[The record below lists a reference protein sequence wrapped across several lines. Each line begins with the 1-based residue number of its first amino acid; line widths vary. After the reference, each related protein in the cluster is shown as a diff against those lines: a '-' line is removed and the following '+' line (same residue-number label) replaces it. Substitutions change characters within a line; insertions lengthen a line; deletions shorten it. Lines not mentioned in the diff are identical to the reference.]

1 MARIPMEAFE
11 EGSGIVRVYLAATLA
26 EAQSVEGA
34 LAAAAIDF
42 AVEVETFAS
51 PTALGSNAPRHGA
64 GFWVAEALLEAAAD
78 ALARAG
84 HLAGLVE
91 RR

>member
-1 MARIPMEAFE
+1 MARIPLEAFQ
-11 EGSGIVRVYLAATLA
+11 EGSEIVRVYLAATLS
-26 EAQSVEGA
+26 EAKAVEGA
-34 LAAAAIDF
+34 LAAAEIDF

-51 PTALGSNAPRHGA
+51 PTALGSNAPRRGA
-64 GFWVAEALLEAAAD
+64 GFWVAEALLETAAD
-78 ALARAG
+78 ALQRAG